1 MSGQRILVVDDEPQ
15 IHRFLKPALEVSG
28 YQVLRAMTG
37 AEAQAL
43 AASHRPDLVI
53 LDLGLPD
60 CDGKAVI
67 APLKAIR
74 DVPVIVLSARDQEP
88 EKVAALDHGADDYV
102 EKPFGIAE
110 LLARIRTALR
120 RAAPPPGTRPMVFGP
135 VSIDTVHRVVQR
147 EGQEVHLTPKEY
159 DLLLLLARRP
169 GGVVTHRQLLT
180 EVWGPAHRD
189 DVQYLRVAI
198 GHLRGKLEADPA
210 EPRLILTEPAIGY
223 RFAAE

>member
-1 MSGQRILVVDDEPQ
+1 MSMPRIMVVDDEPQ

-37 AEAQAL
+37 AEALDL

-60 CDGKAVI
+60 CDGRAMIV
-67 APLKAIR
+67 PLKAIQ
-74 DVPVIVLSARDQEP
+74 DVPVLVLSARDQEI
-88 EKVAALDHGADDYV
+88 EKVAALDEGADDYV

-110 LLARIRTALR
+110 LLARVRTALR
-120 RAAPPPGTRPMVFGP
+120 RAAPQATTRPMVFGA
-135 VSIDTVHRVVQR
+135 VSIDTAHRIVQR

-169 GGVVTHRQLLT
+169 GGVLTHRHLLT

-198 GHLRGKLEADPA
+198 GHLRAKLEADPA